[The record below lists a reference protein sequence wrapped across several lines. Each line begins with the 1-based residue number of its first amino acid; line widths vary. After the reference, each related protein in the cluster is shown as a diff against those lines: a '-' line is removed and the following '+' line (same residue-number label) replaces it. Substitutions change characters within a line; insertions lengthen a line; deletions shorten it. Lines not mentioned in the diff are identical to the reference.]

1 MISKCHDEIFI
12 YEYIRVKQKYQ
23 QFFFLQ
29 EYKLTK
35 FKGSCCVVTT
45 NSTGS
50 LLPWLQIFIMMTTS
64 QSESSFLVLKM
75 VKQKALMEGW
85 ARAQGMVCTKSTQFI
100 NFLQTVLVSSST
112 GNYHQRFT
120 RKKTRDIR
128 MEPLF
133 SLSPIFPPQK
143 QGVGSPR

>member
-1 MISKCHDEIFI
+1 MISKSHDEIFI

-64 QSESSFLVLKM
+64 QSESSFLIAKNGE
-75 VKQKALMEGW
+75 AEGIDGRMGKGPRDGVHEVHTIYKLS
-85 ARAQGMVCTKSTQFI
+85 ANSPCFI
-100 NFLQTVLVSSST
+100 ID
-112 GNYHQRFT
+112 
-120 RKKTRDIR
+120 RK
-128 MEPLF
+128 
-133 SLSPIFPPQK
+133 LSPTIYEEK
-143 QGVGSPR
+143 N

>member
-1 MISKCHDEIFI
+1 MISKRHDEMII

-23 QFFFLQ
+23 FFFFKNTSSPNSKALAGSWR
-29 EYKLTK
+29 LTPLDHFCHGCK
-35 FKGSCCVVTT
+35 YSSWWPPVKVNPHS
-45 NSTGS
+45 
-50 LLPWLQIFIMMTTS
+50 S
-64 QSESSFLVLKM
+64 QLKM
-75 VKQKALMEGW
+75 VNQKALMEGW
-85 ARAQGMVCTKSTQFI
+85 ARAQEMVCMKSTQFI

>member
-1 MISKCHDEIFI
+1 MISKRHDEIFI
-12 YEYIRVKQKYQ
+12 WIYSCKAKIPTT
-23 QFFFLQ
+23 FFFKNTSSPNSKALAGSWR
-29 EYKLTK
+29 LTPLDHFCHGCK
-35 FKGSCCVVTT
+35 Y
-45 NSTGS
+45 
-50 LLPWLQIFIMMTTS
+50 
-64 QSESSFLVLKM
+64 SSWWPPVKVNPHSPELKM

-85 ARAQGMVCTKSTQFI
+85 ARAQGMVCTNLTQFI

-143 QGVGSPR
+143 QSVGSPR